1 MSATIMSREE
11 KRALLIDG
19 LKVSLMLADND
30 AEMRKLL
37 PKLVKLSHEY
47 RTDENGNRRLY
58 IGSSPNRS
66 KWHEARTSKNE
77 TLWCRC
83 PNFAHVCRPGK
94 EDTLCKHLMYAT
106 ALDLDVPR
114 TEDMG

>member
-30 AEMRKLL
+30 AEMRKL
-37 PKLVKLSHEY
+37 Y
-47 RTDENGNRRLY
+47 GNRRLY
-58 IGSSPNRS
+58 VGSSPNRS

-114 TEDMG
+114 TEDMV